1 MASIASYQT
10 KFIFQVLFSYRF
22 GKSLLPVFQTDLQN
36 LKPSPIIRT
45 EVYCVYEKW
54 FDLAFFETFLCLDI
68 EKSPEIDC
76 PDMSE
81 VTPFYFQNSTDYSI
95 WPSLVCMEAKP
106 CMKAGS
112 FT

>member
-1 MASIASYQT
+1 M
-10 KFIFQVLFSYRF
+10 K
-22 GKSLLPVFQTDLQN
+22 
-36 LKPSPIIRT
+36 
-45 EVYCVYEKW
+45 KW
-54 FDLAFFETFLCLDI
+54 FDLTFFETFLGLDI